1 MNSNVSV
8 IGAGAWGTAIANLV
22 AKNNHPTLV
31 LTNEAEAVSEI
42 NNSQTNLKYLPD
54 ITLSANLKA
63 GHNITEADLC
73 DRDFIFIV
81 TPSQTVKAILLQIS
95 HYKLKD
101 NVGFV
106 ICSKGLDQENLEFF
120 SETFLRIMPNR
131 KFAILSGPN
140 FAIEVAQEVPTVTN
154 ISSVDA
160 AFAKSVINLLKNDYF
175 LPQYHNDPI
184 TIEIAAVVKN
194 VMAIGCGIVDGLQL
208 GQNAKAAVL
217 DRGVQEILLLCK
229 KLSGTGD
236 LNNPAGFGDIFLTC
250 STTKSRN
257 NSLGFEIAQGKT
269 YAQISSNPY
278 KTYEGATSVK
288 SINKLASKLGLKL
301 VLCQVIEEILDNS
314 FAIDEIRHKI
324 TQAILTSY

>member
-1 MNSNVSV
+1 MTLKISV

-22 AKNNHPTLV
+22 AKNDHPTLV
-31 LTNEAEAVSEI
+31 LTNEEEAVAEI
-42 NNSQTNLKYLPD
+42 NQFQTNKKYLPD
-54 ITLSANLKA
+54 IALSPNLTA
-63 GHNITEADLC
+63 GHNIDEEDVADC
-73 DRDFIFIV
+73 DFIFIV
-81 TPSQTVKAILLQIS
+81 TPSQTVKGILRQIS
-95 HYKLKD
+95 KYKLKD
-101 NVGFV
+101 NLGFI

-120 SETFLRIMPNR
+120 SETFLRIMPDR

-140 FAIEVAQEVPTVTN
+140 FAIEVAQEIPTITN
-154 ISSVDA
+154 ISSTDA
-160 AFAKSVINLLKNDYF
+160 VFADKVMALLKNDYF

-184 TIEIAAVVKN
+184 TIEVAAVVKN
-194 VMAIGCGIVDGLQL
+194 VMAIACGIVDGLDL

-257 NSLGFEIAQGKT
+257 NSLGFEIAKGKT
-269 YAQISSNPY
+269 YAQISSDPY

-301 VLCQVIEEILDNS
+301 VLCQTIENILDNS
-314 FAIDEIRHKI
+314 FTIDEIKHKI
-324 TQAILTSY
+324 TQAILTSH